1 MLGRAQRVF
10 VGCVRA
16 AVPGFPLPHRVLA
29 LGLLLLCLRP
39 QPLLAGEQQYEAL
52 SHSVTAAL
60 SAAVADRREAQPL
73 WESLEY
79 KVAWLTAMADMLP
92 VRHKPTYVDRR
103 EFLHTVRY
111 EAQRAGLEPELVL
124 ALIHVESGFRRYA
137 ISSAGA
143 RGYMQVMPF
152 WTALIGNGDAAA
164 LFDPVMNIRYGCV
177 ILRHYLDLENG
188 NLFMALGRYNGSR
201 GRGEYPNAV
210 FAAWQRW
217 KFRSPAPAPLD
228 EAAR

>member
-1 MLGRAQRVF
+1 
-10 VGCVRA
+10 
-16 AVPGFPLPHRVLA
+16 
-29 LGLLLLCLRP
+29 LLLLCLEP
-39 QPLLAGEQQYEAL
+39 PPLLAGEQQYEAL
-52 SHSVTAAL
+52 SHAVTAAL
-60 SAAVADRREAQPL
+60 SAAVAERREPQPL
-73 WESLEY
+73 WDSLEH
-79 KVAWLTAMADMLP
+79 KVAWLTAMADKLP
-92 VRHKPTYVDRR
+92 VRHLPTYVDRR

-124 ALIHVESGFRRYA
+124 ALIQVESGFRRHA

-152 WTALIGNGDAAA
+152 WTALIGNGDTSA

-177 ILRHYLDLENG
+177 ILRHYLDLEKG

-210 FAAWQRW
+210 FAAWERW
-217 KFRSPAPAPLD
+217 KFRPPPPAPLD
-228 EAAR
+228 DAAR